1 MSFILKEQAI
11 KIFESVTYQFTVVDE
26 NNNEFELRKTE
37 DSNGE
42 EYTIY
47 QNGTWSEYYPKMELI
62 EFIDSE
68 IEF

>member
-1 MSFILKEQAI
+1 M
-11 KIFESVTYQFTVVDE
+11 DE